1 MKALLFS
8 DSVVQGN
15 QTVSYLRGKM
25 EVGVAVPSELGEK
38 FASSG
43 ARRIYSLTGTL
54 SSGNV
59 AEKLSEL
66 FKTGYDY
73 AFVDSTILGREVA
86 GYMAAVMGS
95 TCIGEIN
102 SFEVA
107 GGKVRTKRFFYG
119 GKTVLEEE
127 SSSKLFTVAPG
138 ISEASAASGKAEVE
152 EIVLQ
157 EPNVTVEKSENKAST
172 GVDISSA
179 KILVSIGRGLGKKE
193 GLQQI
198 EPLARA
204 LNAEFAGSRPVCL
217 DYQWLGEDRW
227 VGISGKKVSPKVY
240 LALGISGQIQHIAGI
255 RGSKVIIAIN
265 KDKSAPIFEECDYGI
280 VGDMYQVV
288 PKILG
293 LLK

>member
-8 DSVVQGN
+8 DSVAQGN
-15 QTVSYLRGKM
+15 QTVTYLRGKM
-25 EVGVAVPSELGEK
+25 DVDMAVPSELKEK

-43 ARRIYSLTGTL
+43 SGKIYSLTGTL
-54 SSGNV
+54 NSGNV
-59 AEKLSEL
+59 GEKLSEL
-66 FKTGYDY
+66 FKAGYDY

-86 GYMAAVMGS
+86 GYLTIALGS
-95 TCIGEIN
+95 KCVAEIN
-102 SFEVA
+102 SFDVA
-107 GGKVRTKRFFYG
+107 EGKARTRRYFYG

-127 SSSKLFTVAPG
+127 SSAKLFTVAPG
-138 ISEASAASGKAEVE
+138 ISEASAAGTKPSME
-152 EIVLQ
+152 EIALTDSPVK
-157 EPNVTVEKSENKAST
+157 VEKTENKAST

-179 KILVSIGRGLGKKE
+179 KILVSVGRGLGKKE
-193 GLQQI
+193 GLQQL
-198 EPLARA
+198 EPLVRA
-204 LNAEFAGSRPVCL
+204 LGAEFAGSRPVCL

-255 RGSKVIIAIN
+255 RGSKVIMAIN

-288 PKILG
+288 PKILA

>member
-8 DSVVQGN
+8 DSVAQGN
-15 QTVSYLRGKM
+15 QTATYLRGKM
-25 EVGVAVPSELGEK
+25 DVDIAVPSELKEK

-43 ARRIYSLTGTL
+43 SGKIYSLTGTL
-54 SSGNV
+54 NAGNV
-59 AEKLSEL
+59 GEKISEI
-66 FKTGYDY
+66 FQTGYDY

-86 GYMAAVMGS
+86 GYLAIALGS
-95 TCIGEIN
+95 KCVAEIN
-102 SFEVA
+102 SFEIA
-107 GGKVRTKRFFYG
+107 EGKARTRRYFYG

-127 SSSKLFTVAPG
+127 SSAKLFTVAPG
-138 ISEASAASGKAEVE
+138 ISEASAAGTKPSMEEVALRE
-152 EIVLQ
+152 TPVK
-157 EPNVTVEKSENKAST
+157 VEKTENKAST

-179 KILVSIGRGLGKKE
+179 KILVSVGRGLGKKE
-193 GLQQI
+193 GLQQL
-198 EPLARA
+198 EPLVRA
-204 LNAEFAGSRPVCL
+204 LGAEFAGSRPVCL

-255 RGSKVIIAIN
+255 RGSKVIMAIN

-280 VGDMYQVV
+280 VGDMYRVV
-288 PKILG
+288 PKILA

>member
-8 DSVVQGN
+8 DSVAQGN
-15 QTVSYLRGKM
+15 QTATYLRGKM
-25 EVGVAVPSELGEK
+25 DVDMAVPSELKEK

-43 ARRIYSLTGTL
+43 SGKIYSLTGTL
-54 SSGNV
+54 NSGNV
-59 AEKLSEL
+59 GEKLSEI
-66 FKTGYDY
+66 FQVGYDY

-86 GYMAAVMGS
+86 GYLAIALGS
-95 TCIGEIN
+95 RCVAEIN
-102 SFEVA
+102 SFDVTE
-107 GGKVRTKRFFYG
+107 GKARTRRYFYG

-127 SSSKLFTVAPG
+127 SSAKLFTVAPG
-138 ISEASAASGKAEVE
+138 ISEASAAGTKPSMEEVA
-152 EIVLQ
+152 LQ
-157 EPNVTVEKSENKAST
+157 ETPVKVEKTENKAST

-179 KILVSIGRGLGKKE
+179 KILVSVGRGLGKKE
-193 GLQQI
+193 GLQQL
-198 EPLARA
+198 EPLVRA
-204 LNAEFAGSRPVCL
+204 LGAEFAGSRPVCL

-240 LALGISGQIQHIAGI
+240 IALGISGQIQHIAGI
-255 RGSKVIIAIN
+255 RGSKVIMAIN

-288 PKILG
+288 PKLLA

>member
-1 MKALLFS
+1 M
-8 DSVVQGN
+8 DID
-15 QTVSYLRGKM
+15 M
-25 EVGVAVPSELGEK
+25 AVPSELKEK

-43 ARRIYSLTGTL
+43 SGKIYSLAGTL
-54 SSGNV
+54 NSGNV
-59 AEKLSEL
+59 GEKLSEI
-66 FKTGYDY
+66 FQAGYDY

-86 GYMAAVMGS
+86 GYLAIALGS
-95 TCIGEIN
+95 KCVAEIN
-102 SFEVA
+102 SFDVTE
-107 GGKVRTKRFFYG
+107 GKARTRRYFYG

-127 SSSKLFTVAPG
+127 SSAKLFTVAPG
-138 ISEASAASGKAEVE
+138 ISEASAAGTKPSMEEVA
-152 EIVLQ
+152 LQ
-157 EPNVTVEKSENKAST
+157 ETPVKVEKTENKAST

-179 KILVSIGRGLGKKE
+179 KILVSVGRGLGKKE
-193 GLQQI
+193 GLQQL
-198 EPLARA
+198 EPLVRA
-204 LNAEFAGSRPVCL
+204 LGAEFAGSRPVCL

-255 RGSKVIIAIN
+255 RGSKVIMAIN

-288 PKILG
+288 PKLLA